1 MKLTL
6 ADGLSLPLD
15 AVTQKL
21 AWLGVTGSGKTYG
34 ASKLAELFWHA
45 GAQVI
50 VLDPVGVWYGLRLAK
65 NGKTPSDL
73 TVPIFGGLHGDI
85 PLEPTA
91 GALIANLVVDKTLSA
106 VVDVSQFE
114 SDADKARFARDFADR
129 FFFRKKAAPSAV
141 HVILE
146 ECQEFV
152 PQNPQKGEE
161 RMLHAFVRL
170 QKLGR
175 NFGIGSSYVSQRPQE
190 VNKKALNM
198 AQTLFVFRT
207 TGSHERAAIEKWI
220 EDKALDE
227 DIAGDL
233 PKIVTGHCHVWSPEF
248 LKISETVHI
257 LGKET
262 FNASATPEVGVK
274 ATTRELAPIDL
285 ERVRSDMAATIEK
298 AKADDPRELR
308 KTIAELKKQQ
318 SLPDI
323 VRCPAC
329 GTPPPKDKFI
339 LPYSCPTCHAGVLRW
354 ERVGEKKAVEQA
366 ALTDA
371 DRALLEKLRT
381 RVDDIGHVLLEGT
394 TVIADRLAGFM
405 RDEAQTAISAIGEK
419 HEKARAQY
427 VALLDSKGFQ
437 KILSKLAAIPPL
449 ASGPIAQTVEP
460 LSRKQVVVGSI
471 PVRSSPSRPVVPS
484 TNGHSPAQQRILN
497 GLAFLSGIGASPAD
511 KTQLALIVGVSPTS
525 GGYFNNLGALRSMGF
540 IDYPSGGTVALTE
553 AGAALASTDGIPT
566 TTDELHDAIRAK
578 LPAAKWKI
586 LEVLIR
592 HYPRALTKDD
602 LAQSIEVSPTSGGY
616 FNNLGSLRSLG
627 LVDYPQPGTVAAQPI
642 LFLEDR

>member
-1 MKLTL
+1 MKLKL
-6 ADGLSLPLD
+6 AEGLSLPVD

-34 ASKLAELFWHA
+34 ASKLAELLWHA
-45 GAQVI
+45 GAQFL

-65 NGKTPSDL
+65 DGKTPSHL
-73 TVPIFGGLHGDI
+73 TVPIFGGLHGDV

-106 VVDVSQFE
+106 VIDVSQFE

-141 HVILE
+141 HVFLE

-207 TGSHERAAIEKWI
+207 TGTHERTAIEKWI

-227 DIAGDL
+227 SIANDL
-233 PKIVTGHCHVWSPEF
+233 PKIPTGQCHVWSPEF

-262 FNASATPEVGVK
+262 FNASATPEVGAK

-285 ERVRSDMAATIEK
+285 ARVRSEMAATIEK
-298 AKADDPRELR
+298 AKAEDPRELR
-308 KTIAELKKQQ
+308 KQIAELKKE
-318 SLPDI
+318 LAAGIKNIPE
-323 VRCPAC
+323 RHK
-329 GTPPPKDKFI
+329 KDSTK
-339 LPYSCPTCHAGVLRW
+339 PVLTETDRKLL
-354 ERVGEKKAVEQA
+354 ERVVKVLEDDRSLFSARLQ
-366 ALTDA
+366 LTQEE
-371 DRALLEKLRT
+371 LQN
-381 RVDDIGHVLLEGT
+381 
-394 TVIADRLAGFM
+394 RLN
-405 RDEAQTAISAIGEK
+405 QTAEKFREQLGSAIGK
-419 HEKARAQY
+419 HLSGVRDTFE
-427 VALLDSKGFQ
+427 SKGVQ
-437 KILSKLAAIPPL
+437 KILAKLAAVGPQTSSDQPSIRQPL
-449 ASGPIAQTVEP
+449 NKPSHRSTPA
-460 LSRKQVVVGSI
+460 QVVSGR
-471 PVRSSPSRPVVPS
+471 PRPPQASS
-484 TNGHSPAQQRILN
+484 NGASSDGLTPAKQRILN
-497 GLAFLSGIGASPAD
+497 GLAFLSGIGVPTAD
-511 KTQLALIVGVSPTS
+511 KTQLALIVGVSPSS
-525 GGYFNNLGALRSMGF
+525 GAYFNNLGALRSAGF
-540 IDYPSGGTVALTE
+540 IDYPSGGTVGLTSE
-553 AGAALASTDGIPT
+553 GAALASTDGVPS
-566 TTDELHDAIRAK
+566 TTDELHAAIRARV
-578 LPAAKWKI
+578 PPAKWRI
-586 LEVLIR
+586 LDALIAL
-592 HYPRALTKDD
+592 YPNPISKDD
-602 LAQSIEVSPTSGGY
+602 LAERIQVQPTSGAY

-627 LVDYPQPGTVAAQPI
+627 LITYPQPGTVAAQPV
-642 LFLEDR
+642 LFLE